1 MANLRRLRVT
11 WSGFPV
17 VGDCVSTFYSRS
29 STPTGFPGAVR
40 SFFSSVAGLA
50 LPAVT
55 ITVPNSGDVISD
67 VDGSLQGVW
76 VDGTAPAAVVGTN
89 TGDFAKGVGAQVRWH
104 TDGVVGGRRVVGST
118 FIVPLA
124 GGIFDTDGT
133 LDATYVTAL
142 KTAGDALITSQ
153 TDLAIWSR
161 PQPAREGAHGTLP
174 ARTGSSNFVLT
185 CTAPDRVAWLRSR
198 RQ

>member
-1 MANLRRLRVT
+1 MADLRRLRVV

-17 VGDCVSTFYSRS
+17 VGDGVTTFYTRS
-29 STPTGFPGAVR
+29 TDPTGFPGAVR

-50 LPAVT
+50 FPALT
-55 ITVPNSGDVISD
+55 ITVPNTGDVISD

-76 VDGTAPAAVVGTN
+76 TDGTAPAPVTGTN

-118 FIVPLA
+118 FLVPLA
-124 GGIFDTDGT
+124 GGIFDADGT
-133 LDATYVTAL
+133 LDTTYVTSV
-142 KTAGDALITSQ
+142 KTAADALIASQ
-153 TDLAIWSR
+153 TTLAIWSR

-174 ARTGSSNFVLT
+174 ARPGSSNFVL
-185 CTAPDRVAWLRSR
+185 ASSVPDRVSWLRSR